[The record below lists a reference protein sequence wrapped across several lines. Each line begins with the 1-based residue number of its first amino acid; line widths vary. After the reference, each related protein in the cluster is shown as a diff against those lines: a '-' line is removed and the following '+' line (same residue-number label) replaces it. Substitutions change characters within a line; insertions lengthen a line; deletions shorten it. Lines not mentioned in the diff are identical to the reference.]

1 MSYFYHI
8 SSGQV
13 SSGITLNYDD
23 MYISS
28 GGVAN
33 STTVNYDGYMYI
45 SSGGVANSTTVNSGG
60 DMYIKN
66 GGVARKT
73 VVNFSGCLYVSGT
86 AENTVVSSGYMHVS
100 STGIASDTTICS
112 GGSMRLADVA
122 SAVKITVHSGGGIG
136 FDDSTCISSLK
147 VSSGGF
153 IQGVSFN
160 KDLSFDSVSHNNIS
174 AADNVVLDRY
184 NEWCVSNGGF
194 LQDIAIRDWGDV
206 NVFSGGKVCNV
217 TILDYGRLMVSSGGI
232 AENIDVGSGYLSVG
246 SGGSALNVN
255 WMPFVGSLSM
265 DNTAY
270 ITFANELTGVYYSSH
285 YDDRVASHAE
295 LCSGMRGDVSMCV
308 MSGGTVVDTT
318 VFSWGGIQV
327 FNGGYVSKTTLNG
340 ADIDIYSGGIA
351 QDTTL
356 NGWMTV
362 FSGGAAY
369 NTEYWGGRIDVESGG
384 LISKTSVNSGIVD
397 VSSGGSAVDTV
408 INNSGSMNCAGY
420 TSSAVI
426 CSGGKMV
433 ISGRALAVD
442 TIVSSGGVMS
452 VYGSASAGNTV
463 VRTGGEMF
471 MSGTH
476 SGRLFIESGAVVSA
490 GRNAHWDF
498 TVAGMTPEDDFLIN
512 DFGSIIPYATATYK
526 PVYSITVSG
535 SQEAGVYF
543 LAANVSSFTAS
554 VTVYDESKNKL
565 CSLKANNSAVSAGD
579 AIYYLS
585 LDKGS
590 LYLSVMADV
599 TPDAPEIKV
608 STTEWVNTGVTVSAG
623 EVAPGVKIQYSID
636 GGKFLDY
643 SQPFVVEENCSVT
656 MRAVNAAGRVS
667 EVSSRTI
674 SNIDKTAPRPLFYR
688 HKNILEVK
696 ADDFS
701 GSGIRS
707 IEYSFDEQ
715 TWLPYSQSEKVTLE
729 QNCTVYAR
737 ITDNAGNVGYD
748 SFVIGDFDTVK
759 PVITIVQPTSSDYT
773 RNPVSVKVAVTDE
786 GSGVK
791 SVQYRI
797 DDGEWVNGYGA
808 SVDENCTIYFK
819 ATDNWGNVS
828 YCDYKVAN
836 IDRSAPD
843 VIISGVPETWSHAD
857 VAVSAAV
864 SDDLSG
870 VKSVQYSFDNK
881 TWFDGTSVE
890 VTDNCTVYFKA
901 VDIVGNT
908 AKVSVVVDKIDKV
921 APVISNVKAD
931 ITMMTNKDVTVTADF
946 SDNAELV
953 AQEYR
958 IDGGNWQ
965 TYTDSVVMTANGNI
979 TFRATDGA
987 GNSVEKEY
995 KVSNIKKEP
1004 PVTPEISVTT
1014 PAFVTTSVTITAV
1027 SDAPIE
1033 YSFDNKS
1040 FVKTYYRTTNITVT
1054 GNTTLYI
1061 RAVDSVGNVSETV
1074 EYEISGIDSIADD
1087 VRSKYI
1093 FIKSNFSSK
1102 NTVGKKQDGVA
1113 LKYLNNAFTKLSA
1126 VKADKREGA
1135 SFVMLNSKITL
1146 NSSAALDGIDTL
1158 YGSAVQAV
1166 ATEKNGTYTCKTT
1179 AAPRNTVNVS
1189 ADLADLDLVRFATVN
1204 VTGAVGNVDGGKE
1217 SLTETVKRSEKK
1229 GVVTENISYTK
1240 TVTASGKVTVTDA
1253 TAGDISGYS
1262 TVTLDNGKAGELV
1275 NSNVKITKSEKYIDG
1290 VANTVTRT
1298 ETYTASGTATLKN
1311 GSYVD
1316 SIGGFKTVKLTASTV
1331 GEIVLGDSYTLK
1343 KGVKTFK
1350 AAGSV
1355 TLENANV
1362 GSIVGMNKVTA
1373 SKGFNTLESY
1383 VGSEGNDTLTINKN
1397 AVLSLGSLDMGAE
1410 AKDKFVNNGTLV
1422 LTCDFD
1428 RSFISGKGEIVAAS
1442 GVYETLENQNGV
1454 LNLGATA
1461 EGFRT
1466 TKHEN
1471 SDDILKKAVKWDLK
1485 AGDYIGWLGSWQSG
1499 SDNVDFIKFTIGKN
1513 DVDKELSVSG
1523 VENFTLFDKKGNEVD
1538 IISAAGTYTLELKW
1552 DGTESTSYTLAL
1564 A

>member
-1 MSYFYHI
+1 MGYYI

-13 SSGITLNYDD
+13 SSGIVLNGLYDFV
-23 MYISS
+23 MVYS
-28 GGVAN
+28 GGVA
-33 STTVNYDGYMYI
+33 SDTTVNK
-45 SSGGVANSTTVNSGG
+45 G
-60 DMYIKN
+60 DMEVEN

-73 VVNFSGCLYVSGT
+73 VVDSSGCLYVSGT
-86 AENTVVSSGYMHVS
+86 AENTVVSSGYMHVI
-100 STGIASDTTICS
+100 STGIASDTTIYS
-112 GGSMRLADVA
+112 NGTMLLTDAA
-122 SAVKITVHSGGGIG
+122 SAVKVTVFSGGGIE
-136 FDDSTCISSLK
+136 FDDSTSISSLK

-184 NEWCVSNGGF
+184 NEWCVSYGGF
-194 LQDIAIRDWGDV
+194 LQDIAIRDRGEV

-217 TILDYGRLMVSSGGI
+217 TLLDDGRLTVSSGGI

-255 WMPFVGSLSM
+255 WTPIVGSLSM

-270 ITFANELTGVYYSSH
+270 ITFANGLTGVYYSSH
-285 YDDRVASHAE
+285 TGDDDRVASHAA

-308 MSGGTVVDTT
+308 MSGGIVVDTT
-318 VFSWGGIQV
+318 VFSQGGIQV
-327 FNGGYVSKTTLNG
+327 FNGGYVSKTTLND

-369 NTEYWGGRIDVESGG
+369 NTELFEYTRVESGG
-384 LISKTSVNSGIVD
+384 FISKTSVNSGWLQI
-397 VSSGGSAVDTV
+397 SSGGSAVDTV

-426 CSGGKMV
+426 CSGGEMV
-433 ISGRALAVD
+433 ISKRALAVD

-463 VRTGGEMF
+463 VRTGGKMF

-476 SGRLFIESGAVVSA
+476 SGRLFIESGATVSA

-498 TVAGMTPEDDFLIN
+498 TVAGMNPEDDFLIN

-565 CSLKANNSAVSAGD
+565 CSLKANNGAVAVGD
-579 AIYYLS
+579 AIYS
-585 LDKGS
+585 LDFNSGK
-590 LYLSVMADV
+590 LYFYVVGNV
-599 TPDAPEIKV
+599 TPEAPVISV
-608 STTEWVNTGVTVSAG
+608 STTEWVNTSVTVSVGEVASGVTVS
-623 EVAPGVKIQYSID
+623 YSID
-636 GGKFLDY
+636 GGKY
-643 SQPFVVEENCSVT
+643 QTYTAPFTVDKNCKIT
-656 MRAVNAAGRVS
+656 MIATNAAGLQS
-667 EVSSRTI
+667 EVSSCTV
-674 SNIDKTAPRPLFYR
+674 SNIDKSAPKPLFHR
-688 HKNILEVK
+688 SGKTLELK
-696 ADDFS
+696 ANDYTA
-701 GSGIRS
+701 SGIHS

-715 TWLPYSQSEKVTLE
+715 TWFVYQEKINLE

-737 ITDNAGNVGYD
+737 VTDNAGNVGYD

-759 PVITIVQPTSSDYT
+759 PVITIIHPTSSGYT
-773 RNPVSVKVAVTDE
+773 REPVAVKVNVTDE

-901 VDIVGNT
+901 VDITGNT

-931 ITMMTNKDVTVTADF
+931 ITMMTNKDVTVTAEF

-953 AQEYR
+953 AQEYS
-958 IDGGNWQ
+958 IDGGEWQ
-965 TYTDSVVMTANGNI
+965 TYTGSVVMTANGNI

-987 GNSVEKEY
+987 GNSVKKEY
-995 KVSNIKKEP
+995 KVNNIKKEP

-1014 PAFVTTSVTITAV
+1014 PGFVTTSVTITAV

-1033 YSFDNKS
+1033 YCFDNKS
-1040 FVKTYYRTTNITVT
+1040 FVKTFNRTPNITVT

-1061 RAVDSVGNVSETV
+1061 RAVDSIGNVSETV
-1074 EYEISGIDSIADD
+1074 EYEVTGIDSIADD

-1093 FIKSNFSSK
+1093 FIKSSFSSK

-1135 SFVMLNSKITL
+1135 SFVMLDSKITL
-1146 NSSAALDGIDTL
+1146 NSSADLAGIDTL

-1166 ATEKNGTYTCKTT
+1166 ATEKKGTYTCKTT
-1179 AAPRNTVNVS
+1179 SAPRNTVNVS
-1189 ADLADLDLVRFATVN
+1189 AALADLDLVRFATVN

-1217 SLTETVKRSEKK
+1217 NLTETVKRSEKK

-1240 TVTASGKVTVTDA
+1240 TVAASGKVTVTNA
-1253 TAGDISGYS
+1253 TAGNISGYS
-1262 TVTLDNGKAGELV
+1262 TVTLDNGVAGELV

-1290 VANTVTRT
+1290 VADTVTRT

-1311 GSYVD
+1311 GSYVE
-1316 SIGGFKTVKLTASTV
+1316 SISGFKTVKLTASTV
-1331 GEIVLGDSYTLK
+1331 GEIALGDSYTLK

-1355 TLENANV
+1355 TLENASV

-1373 SKGFNTLESY
+1373 SKGFNAIASY
-1383 VGSEGNDTLTINKN
+1383 TGSDENDTLTINKN
-1397 AVLSLGSLDMGAE
+1397 AVLALGAVDMGE
-1410 AKDKFVNNGTLV
+1410 GAKDKFVNNGTLV

-1442 GVYETLENQNGV
+1442 DVYETLENKNGV
-1454 LNLGATA
+1454 LDLGATA

-1471 SDDILKKAVKWDLK
+1471 SDDSVKKAVKWDLK
-1485 AGDYIGWLGSWQSG
+1485 AGDYTGWLGSWNGG
-1499 SDNVDFIKFTIGKN
+1499 SDNVDYIKFTVSKN
-1513 DVDKELSVSG
+1513 DVDKELCVSG

-1538 IISAAGTYTLELKW
+1538 IISAAGTYTLKLDW